1 MSLENPLAESNACTL
16 YEIEPSIGSS
26 SLLRTFIAST
36 AETRS
41 ICNDPFI
48 LGIDYTRGLQSCL
61 TELFRLAQSEG
72 IITLEEQSTN
82 VFNILRGGLNFGIR
96 EALADAFDWNEHSSS
111 FISAQRARDED
122 NPEEWHITEDS
133 YEKIYFP
140 EQCALVLGDVVAT
153 GTTFAHSLRVIERAA
168 EQHGANIASIVFVT
182 IGGDAVERNIAKLC
196 EKIKANNPDFIGAS
210 IFYLEGRFEIASTET
225 PLTIKCTGS
234 DLIRSQGS
242 LLAPAFIESQYE
254 ASSYPLERCAIYDA
268 GSRAFWGP
276 GYLEELAEYWQE
288 VLTLAES
295 GMSFE
300 ALLEE
305 RFPELDASRFAD
317 TNLRDICE
325 LQIKRCRGEVSRRAR
340 ASGLSSQ
347 IQASRVLPQNVRSE
361 REDYPRVNRN
371 Q

>member
-1 MSLENPLAESNACTL
+1 MSLENPLAESNACTV
-16 YEIEPSIGSS
+16 YEIEPSIGKS

-72 IITLEEQSTN
+72 IIALEEQRTN

-111 FISAQRARDED
+111 FISAQRARDEQ
-122 NPEEWHITEDS
+122 NPENWHITEDS

-168 EQHGANIASIVFVT
+168 EQHGASIASIVFVT
-182 IGGDAVERNIAKLC
+182 IGGDAVERHIAALS
-196 EKIKANNPDFIGAS
+196 EKIKAKNPSFEGAS
-210 IFYLEGRFEIASTET
+210 IFYLEGRFEIAATES

-242 LLAPAFIESQYE
+242 VLAPAFVESQYE
-254 ASSYPLERCAIYDA
+254 SSSFPLERCAIYDA
-268 GSRAFWGP
+268 GSRAFWSP
-276 GYLEELAEYWQE
+276 GYLDELKEYWQE
-288 VLTLAES
+288 NLALANS
-295 GMSFE
+295 GITFE

-305 RFPELDASRFAD
+305 RFPELDASRFKNSD
-317 TNLRDICE
+317 LREICE
-325 LQIKRCRGEVSRRAR
+325 QQIKRCEGEVSRRAR

-347 IQASRVLPQNVRSE
+347 IQASRVLPQSAHSE
-361 REDYPRVNRN
+361 RGDYPRVDRN